1 MNRTSQQT
9 TLIVLLGFMVVL
21 GFILPDWMRYL
32 FTVALCKAFVVLGI
46 VILLRAGLVSFGHAL
61 FFAAAAYSVAFS
73 ANLWGIREALVLIIL
88 GVLASLALAAII
100 GLLVAGYREIFFAM
114 LTLAF
119 SMAFFGVLVKAY
131 KFTGGTDGLHI
142 PSPTIL
148 GLQFSPEISSIAK
161 YFLTLFC
168 LLIVVY
174 LINRLVNSPFGYT
187 LRAVKENE
195 IRVSY
200 MGCSVRKAVYLA
212 FLISGGLAGLGGS
225 LITFDVGHIDPYLS
239 YWTTSGEFVFVAL
252 LSGTGNVFA
261 CLGGSVFVE
270 FIKTY
275 AFKYAPYTWQMVLGG
290 IMLVVILFSP
300 GGLWA
305 LYENLRRRMKMGG
318 KKFDAIT

>member
-1 MNRTSQQT
+1 MNRPSY
-9 TLIVLLGFMVVL
+9 LNSSVVLLALMIIP
-21 GFILPDWMRYL
+21 GFILPDWMRYV
-32 FTVALCKAFVVLGI
+32 FTVALCKAFVVLGV

-100 GLLVAGYREIFFAM
+100 GLLVARYREIFFAM
-114 LTLAF
+114 ITLAF
-119 SMAFFGVLVKAY
+119 SMAFFGMLVKAY
-131 KFTGGTDGLHI
+131 RFTGGTDGLRI
-142 PSPTIL
+142 PTPAVL
-148 GLQFSPEISSIAK
+148 GFHLLPQTSSIAI
-161 YFLTLFC
+161 YFLVLFC
-168 LLIVVY
+168 LVIVVY
-174 LINRLVNSPFGYT
+174 LINRFMNSPYGYI
-187 LRAVKENE
+187 LRAIKENE

-200 MGCSVRKAVYLA
+200 MGGSVPKAVYLT
-212 FLISGGLAGLGGS
+212 FLLSGGLAGLGGS
-225 LITFDVGHIDPYLS
+225 LITFNVGHIDPYLS

-261 CLGGSVFVE
+261 CIGGSIFIE

-275 AFKYAPYTWQMVLGG
+275 AFKYTPYTWQMMLGG

-305 LYENLRRRMKMGG
+305 LYENLVQRTKMGG
-318 KKFDAIT
+318 KKYDATT